1 MVSFI
6 EGGGT
11 AAPETVVESETV
23 LSGIWDVVVLND
35 PVNLMSYVSMVFKR
49 VLGMEQSEAEQHMM
63 EVHELGRSVVWAGDR
78 EKAEA
83 YQYQLQEWH
92 LTVILEKNESSA

>member
-1 MVSFI
+1 MVSSI
-6 EGGGT
+6 RGGGT
-11 AAPETVVESETV
+11 AAPETVFANETD
-23 LSGIWDVVVLND
+23 LSGLWNVVVLND
-35 PVNLMSYVSMVFKR
+35 PVNLMSYVTMVFKR

-63 EVHELGRSVVWAGDR
+63 EVHELGRSVVWTGDR

-92 LTVILEKNESSA
+92 LTAILEKNESSA